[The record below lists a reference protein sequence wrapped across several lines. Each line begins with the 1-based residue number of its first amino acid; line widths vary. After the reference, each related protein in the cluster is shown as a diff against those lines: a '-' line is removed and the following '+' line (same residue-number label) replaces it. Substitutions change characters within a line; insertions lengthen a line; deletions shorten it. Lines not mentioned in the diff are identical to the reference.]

1 MAADSAASRV
11 RENQRRSRARR
22 KEYIQDLETRLQRYE
37 RHGVDVTIEVQAA
50 ARKVARQNAM
60 LRSLLNSFGLSDS
73 KIDEYLFHAEGST
86 AIPVPEKRPV
96 VVPHT
101 PTTHAVT
108 APPVPI
114 CRPGG
119 CSASQKPPEVPSPD
133 VDRAHNPVQQACSGD
148 VADTASPQ
156 VDGPGEL
163 PDPISPGGSAEPWV
177 DNMTPC
183 EEAAR
188 IIASMR
194 GNCDEEVVRAEL
206 GCSSNMSCMVGNMSI
221 FQALDR

>member
-50 ARKVARQNAM
+50 ARKVAKQNAM
-60 LRSLLNSFGLSDS
+60 LRSLLNSLGVSDI
-73 KIDEYLFHAEGST
+73 KIDDYLLHAEGNSS
-86 AIPVPEKRPV
+86 ASVPEKRPAV
-96 VVPHT
+96 IPHT
-101 PTTHAVT
+101 TTQTHADIA
-108 APPVPI
+108 APIDCP
-114 CRPGG
+114 R
-119 CSASQKPPEVPSPD
+119 SQEPQKSWLPD
-133 VDRAHNPVQQACSGD
+133 ADTAHNPVRQACSGD
-148 VADTASPQ
+148 SVGQADPKLEDGESPNRVSLGRSSTAW
-156 VDGPGEL
+156 E
-163 PDPISPGGSAEPWV
+163 

-188 IIASMR
+188 IIAGMR

-206 GCSSNMSCMVGNMSI
+206 GCSADMSCMVGNMNI